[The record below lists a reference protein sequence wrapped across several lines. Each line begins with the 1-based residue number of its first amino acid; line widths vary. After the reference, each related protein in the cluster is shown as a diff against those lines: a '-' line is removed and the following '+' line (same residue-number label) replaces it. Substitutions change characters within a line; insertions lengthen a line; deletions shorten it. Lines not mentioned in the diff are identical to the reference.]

1 MSISYLCLYEVNTII
16 GINYAGEPWVS
27 MPWRFIIINNAKN

>member
-1 MSISYLCLYEVNTII
+1 MSKSYLCVYEVNTII